1 MSVNADSAVILVADD
16 DPFIRHMLTRYLERE
31 GYRVIEAPHGEAAL
45 DLYFYHRPDLVL
57 LDALMPVIDGFE
69 VCRRLQSLTQGD
81 LAPVLMITGL
91 EDEKSVDQAFEI
103 GVVDY
108 ITKPIN
114 WAVLR
119 QRVRRLIMQHR
130 LEIQLREANYQ
141 LQQLTMMDSLTQ
153 VANRRRFDEYLL
165 QEWGRGV
172 REGLPLSLVICDIDH
187 FKDYNDHYGHQAGD
201 RCLQEV
207 AKTLNQCISR
217 PADLVTR
224 YGGEEFAVILPN
236 TTMAGATAVSDRLV
250 KGIQQQGLLH
260 DTTPQAIVTIS
271 CGVASVLPM
280 ADYLPSDLV
289 FTADQALYQAKAQ
302 GRNQYQAIYVMPPSP
317 GQSADAGAARATPT
331 LRSLLPEA

>member
-1 MSVNADSAVILVADD
+1 MAAHFDSAVILVADD
-16 DPFIRHMLTRYLERE
+16 DPFIRHMLTRYLQRE
-31 GYRVIEAPHGEAAL
+31 GYQVVEAPHGEAAL
-45 DLYFYHRPDLVL
+45 DLYFCHLPDLVL
-57 LDALMPVIDGFE
+57 LDALMPVVDGFE
-69 VCRRLQSLTQGD
+69 VCRRLQTLTQGT

-108 ITKPIN
+108 VTKPIN

-119 QRVRRLIMQHR
+119 QRVRRLILQHR

-141 LQQLTMMDSLTQ
+141 LQQLTLIDSLTQ

-165 QEWGRGV
+165 QEWGRGG
-172 REGLPLSLVICDIDH
+172 REQLPLSLVICDIDH
-187 FKDYNDHYGHQAGD
+187 FKAYNDHYGHQAGD

-207 AKTLNQCISR
+207 AKILSQCISR
-217 PADLVTR
+217 PADIVTR

-236 TTMAGATAVSDRLV
+236 TSLEGATVISQRLV
-250 KGIQQQGLLH
+250 TAVQQRGLPH
-260 DTTPQAIVTIS
+260 PTAPRAIVTIS
-271 CGVASVLPM
+271 CGVASVLPR

-317 GQSADAGAARATPT
+317 RQACDAGAMSAAPI
-331 LRSLLPEA
+331 LGSLWPEA

>member
-1 MSVNADSAVILVADD
+1 MAVNADSAVILVADD

-31 GYRVIEAPHGEAAL
+31 GYQVVEAPHGEAAL
-45 DLYFYHRPDLVL
+45 NLYFYHLPDLVL
-57 LDALMPVIDGFE
+57 LDALMPVVDGFE
-69 VCRRLQSLTQGD
+69 VCRRLQGLTQGNM
-81 LAPVLMITGL
+81 APVLMITGL
-91 EDEKSVDQAFEI
+91 EDEKSVNQAFEI

-108 ITKPIN
+108 VTKPIN

-119 QRVRRLIMQHR
+119 QRVRRLILQHR

-141 LQQLTMMDSLTQ
+141 LQQLTLIDSLTQ

-172 REGLPLSLVICDIDH
+172 RENLPLSLVICDIDH
-187 FKDYNDHYGHQAGD
+187 FKDYNDYYGHQAGD

-217 PADLVTR
+217 PADIVTR

-236 TTMAGATAVSDRLV
+236 TTLEGATVISQRLV
-250 KGIQQQGLLH
+250 TAIQQRGLLH
-260 DTTPQAIVTIS
+260 HTAPRAIVTIS
-271 CGVASVLPM
+271 CGVANVLPR

-317 GQSADAGAARATPT
+317 EQSVNPGAVSATPI
-331 LRSLLPEA
+331 LRSLWPEV

>member
-1 MSVNADSAVILVADD
+1 MSVDSDSALILVADD

-31 GYRVIEAPHGEAAL
+31 GYQVLEASHGEAAL
-45 DLYFYHRPDLVL
+45 NLYFHHLPDLVL
-57 LDALMPVIDGFE
+57 LDALMPVVDGFE
-69 VCRRLQSLTQGD
+69 VCRRLQDLTQGN

-91 EDEKSVDQAFEI
+91 EDERSVDQAFEI

-108 ITKPIN
+108 VTKPIN

-119 QRVRRLIMQHR
+119 QRVRRLILQHR

-172 REGLPLSLVICDIDH
+172 REHLSLSLVICDIDH
-187 FKDYNDHYGHQAGD
+187 FKAYNDHYGHQAGD

-217 PADLVTR
+217 PADIVTR

-236 TTMAGATAVSDRLV
+236 TTLEGATVLSQRLV
-250 KGIQQQGLLH
+250 TAIQQRGLPH
-260 DTTPQAIVTIS
+260 NTAPQAIVTIS
-271 CGVASVLPM
+271 CGVANVLPR

-289 FTADQALYQAKAQ
+289 FTADQALYQAKAH
-302 GRNQYQAIYVMPPSP
+302 GRNQCQAIYVMSPSP
-317 GQSADAGAARATPT
+317 EQSFNAGAISAIPT
-331 LRSLLPEA
+331 LRSLWPEA

>member
-1 MSVNADSAVILVADD
+1 MSVNPDSAVILVADD
-16 DPFIRHMLTRYLERE
+16 DPFIRHMLTSYLERE
-31 GYRVIEAPHGEAAL
+31 GYQVIEAPHGEAAL
-45 DLYFYHRPDLVL
+45 DLYFYHLPDLVL
-57 LDALMPVIDGFE
+57 LDALMPVVDGFE
-69 VCRRLQSLTQGD
+69 VCRRLQALTQGN

-108 ITKPIN
+108 VTKPIN

-119 QRVRRLIMQHR
+119 QRVRRLILQHR
-130 LEIQLREANYQ
+130 LEIQLREANHR
-141 LQQLTMMDSLTQ
+141 LQKLTMIDSLTQ

-172 REGLPLSLVICDIDH
+172 RESLPLSLVICDIDN
-187 FKDYNDHYGHQAGD
+187 FKNYNDHYGHQAGD

-236 TTMAGATAVSDRLV
+236 TTMEGATTVSQRLV
-250 KGIQQQGLLH
+250 QGIQQRELPH
-260 DTTPQAIVTIS
+260 DTAPQAIVTVS
-271 CGVASVLPM
+271 CGVANVLPM

-302 GRNQYQAIYVMPPSP
+302 GRNQYQAIYVMPPAAK
-317 GQSADAGAARATPT
+317 QSMPPGAASAMPI
-331 LRSLLPEA
+331 LRSLWPEA